1 MARLSRSILLTFLLF
16 GLFATKGTAQIDTDR
31 AITVGRNALYFKD
44 YVLAIQYFNSA
55 IQADPHLADPY
66 YLRGLAKYS
75 LDDYLG
81 AEADS
86 DAALE
91 RNPFIYGAHYL
102 RAISRHTLGKDSLAL
117 QDYEVVLRD
126 NPDHKGALHNSAI
139 LRIALKDNEGARKV
153 LDHLERYFPDYAHA
167 YVIDGG
173 LRLEQG
179 DTVAALKLFEK
190 ALEVSP
196 SLPNA
201 YLSMAGIAYDRQKY
215 TDAEVY
221 IDRALEYMPDLA
233 ELYINRAIIRFQ
245 QYNIKG
251 AMTDYSTAIDLSPE
265 NTLALYN
272 RALLRSQVGETNG
285 ALEDFNRV
293 ATLEPGNYFALF
305 NRAILSNQVGEY
317 RQAEADLDRIIERYP
332 TFLPALVERADA
344 RNGLGK
350 TMAAKQDL
358 YAASKMTYDQKAL
371 NAATAKQNTQDAL
384 EAETKDRVR
393 DDKDEN
399 IQKFRSLVY
408 ASNDN
413 TYDELYSEDQG
424 IRGRIQDLEVVVE
437 PEPLFSLSYYVAV
450 DKQLKGNTN
459 VAYSAQLQLP
469 AEEYNVLV
477 VQRVPQLTSQQLQ
490 VHLDS
495 ISNFDITSNQS
506 ADAMIRYAL
515 DQLTLKDHQSVID
528 VMTLVID
535 AVPDDPA
542 PYFQRAV
549 SRVLAYEADQATHG
563 RGSQPSII
571 FSESTISTEYVQK
584 KATMQEA
591 SKDLLKVLELV
602 PNYVPALFNLGY
614 IHAALGSYDDAIKY
628 YSQAIQAEPNL
639 GSAYY
644 NRGLCYYA
652 TGEKEKGDRDL
663 SQAGALGLYKAYSII
678 KRMK

>member
-1 MARLSRSILLTFLLF
+1 MARLYRSLICALILL
-16 GLFATKGTAQIDTDR
+16 GGFAPKGIAQIDTER
-31 AITVGRNALYFKD
+31 AINVGRNALFFKD

-55 IQADPHLADPY
+55 IQAEPNLADSY

-117 QDYEVVLRD
+117 KDYETVLKD

-139 LRIALKDNEGARKV
+139 LRIALKDHEGARKV
-153 LDHLERYFPDYAHA
+153 LDHLHRYFPNYAQG

-173 LRLEQG
+173 LQLEQG
-179 DTVAALKLFEK
+179 DTVTALNLFEK
-190 ALEVSP
+190 ALKISP

-201 YLSMAGIAYDRQKY
+201 YLSMASVAYDRQQY
-215 TDAEVY
+215 PDAEGY
-221 IDRALEYMPDLA
+221 IDRALEYMPDVA

-245 QYNIKG
+245 QYNIRG
-251 AMTDYSTAIDLSPE
+251 AMVDYSTAVDLAPE

-272 RALLRSQVGETNG
+272 RALLRSQVGEING

-293 ATLEPGNYFALF
+293 AILEPNNYFALF

-317 RQAEADLDRIIERYP
+317 KQAEADLNRIIERYP

-344 RNGLGK
+344 LNGQGK
-350 TMAAKQDL
+350 TQKAKQDL
-358 YAASKMTYDQKAL
+358 YTASKMTYDQSAL
-371 NAATAKQNTQDAL
+371 NRATAMQNRQDAL
-384 EAETKDRVR
+384 EEEAKARVR

-399 IQKFRSLVY
+399 IQKFRSLVH
-408 ASNDN
+408 ASQSK
-413 TYDELYSEDQG
+413 TYDELYSEEQS
-424 IRGRIQDLEVVVE
+424 IRGRIQDREVLVE
-437 PEPLFSLSYYVAV
+437 PEPLFTLSYYVAV
-450 DKQLKGNTN
+450 DKQLKSNTN
-459 VAYSAQLQLP
+459 VAYSAQLHLP
-469 AEEYNVLV
+469 AEDYNVLV
-477 VQRVPQLTSQQLQ
+477 VQRIPQLTKEQMQM
-490 VHLDS
+490 HLDS
-495 ISNFDITSNQS
+495 IQKFDVTQNQS

-515 DQLTLKDHQSVID
+515 DQLTLKDHQSVIN

-549 SRVLAYEADQATHG
+549 SKVLSYEAAQLALG
-563 RGSQPSII
+563 RRSRSSIT
-571 FSESTISTEYVQK
+571 FGENTISTEYLQK
-584 KATMQEA
+584 KATMQDA

-614 IHAALGSYDDAIKY
+614 IYASLGSYSEAIDY
-628 YSQAIQAEPNL
+628 YSQAIQAEPTL
-639 GSAYY
+639 GSAYF
-644 NRGLCYYA
+644 NRALCFYA
-652 TGEKEKGDRDL
+652 IGEKEKGDRDL
-663 SQAGALGLYKAYSII
+663 SQAGALGHYKAYSII